1 MNMLNYQLVGKTDY
15 EAAVEFA
22 LYTRQ
27 LLFPEIYHGQ
37 IPKDLQN
44 FEQHYV
50 HDPLGCFIT
59 VKIKTVLLA
68 RLHIGLMT
76 IVLI

>member
-1 MNMLNYQLVGKTDY
+1 MLNYQLVGKTDY
-15 EAAVEFA
+15 ESAVEFA

-44 FEQHYV
+44 F
-50 HDPLGCFIT
+50 
-59 VKIKTVLLA
+59 
-68 RLHIGLMT
+68 
-76 IVLI
+76 

>member
-15 EAAVEFA
+15 ESAVEFA

-37 IPKDLQN
+37 VPKDLQN
-44 FEQHYV
+44 FEQYYV

-59 VKIKTVLLA
+59 VKD
-68 RLHIGLMT
+68 
-76 IVLI
+76 